1 MALFFQR
8 DASLTV
14 YPETSAGAFANGDTA
29 YVIPLLEG
37 FSFSQTTNSSE
48 ITLSEMES
56 TGGVSRRGRK
66 MFNDSLAP
74 VEWSFSTYLR
84 PFLSSS
90 ATGTAATYGAAAQH
104 LVDEVLWN
112 ALMAKGRLGEVNTE
126 IESVT
131 LTRGT
136 SVFTTAPT
144 VGFSGGGGSGATA
157 EAILFPTGH
166 ADAGKISHVNVTAG
180 GSGYSSAPTVTFTGS
195 AASGS
200 GHSGVAVVGDSD
212 DALLSRGTAAGN
224 ADANAMI
231 MDTRRSNKSALETMT
246 LEFNLG
252 SNQLYKITKA
262 VVNSATVNF
271 DVDGIATV
279 EWSGMGANIVSV
291 TDGTQITSAKKIT
304 EGGRAADTNN
314 FIRNR
319 LTSMSIAFADGG
331 NSDISPINDTAYNL
345 TVTGGSISIEN
356 NISYLTPEELGVVN
370 KPIEHVTGVRN
381 IGGSFTCYLATGAGG
396 SREFFD
402 DLVHDDSLGVTT
414 HDFAITFN
422 VGGTTGQPRV
432 AFEMPHCHVE
442 VPSHSIED
450 VISLETNFSSLQSD
464 MESNV
469 PDDFKMKTFGK
480 ALA

>member
-56 TGGVSRRGRK
+56 TGGTSRRGRK

-84 PFLSSS
+84 PFLS
-90 ATGTAATYGAAAQH
+90 GTTNNAATYGAAGQH

-112 ALMAKGRLGEVNTE
+112 ALMAKGRLGEVGTE
-126 IESVT
+126 IESITVT
-131 LTRGT
+131 PGS

-144 VGFSGGGGSGATA
+144 VAFSGGGGSGATA
-157 EAILFPTGH
+157 TVILHPTGH
-166 ADAGKISHVNVTAG
+166 ADAGKISHINVTAG
-180 GSGYSSAPTVTFTGS
+180 GSGYSSAPTVVFSGS

-200 GHSGVAVVGDSD
+200 GHSGVAVVGDAD

-279 EWSGMGANIVSV
+279 EWSGMGATIVSV
-291 TDGTQITSAKKIT
+291 TDGTQLTSAKKIT

-319 LTSMSIAFADGG
+319 LTSMSIGFADGG
-331 NSDISPINDTAYNL
+331 NSDITPINDTAYAL

-402 DLVHDDSLGVTT
+402 DLVSDNALGVTT
-414 HDFAITFN
+414 HDFAVTFN

-480 ALA
+480 TLA

>member
-56 TGGVSRRGRK
+56 TGGTSRRGRK

-84 PFLSSS
+84 PFLS
-90 ATGTAATYGAAAQH
+90 GTTNNAATYGAAGQH

-112 ALMAKGRLGEVNTE
+112 ALMAKGRLGEVGTE

-131 LTRGT
+131 VTPGS

-144 VGFSGGGGSGATA
+144 VAFSGGGGSGATA
-157 EAILFPTGH
+157 TVILHPTGH
-166 ADAGKISHVNVTAG
+166 ADAGKISHINVTAG
-180 GSGYSSAPTVTFTGS
+180 GSGYSSAPTVVFSGS

-200 GHSGVAVVGDSD
+200 GHSGVAVVGDAD

-252 SNQLYKITKA
+252 SSQLYKITKA

-279 EWSGMGANIVSV
+279 EWSGMGATIVSV

-319 LTSMSIAFADGG
+319 LTSMSIGFADGG
-331 NSDISPINDTAYNL
+331 NSDITPINDNAYAL

-381 IGGSFTCYLATGAGG
+381 IGGSFTCYLATGTGG

-402 DLVHDDSLGVTT
+402 DLVSDAALGVTT
-414 HDFAITFN
+414 HDFAVTFN

-480 ALA
+480 TLA

>member
-29 YVIPLLEG
+29 YVVPLLEG

-56 TGGVSRRGRK
+56 TGGASRRGRK

-84 PFLSSS
+84 PFLS
-90 ATGTAATYGAAAQH
+90 GTTNNAATYGAAGQH
-104 LVDEVLWN
+104 LEDEVLWN
-112 ALMAKGRLGEVNTE
+112 ALLAKGRVGEVSTE
-126 IESVT
+126 VESIT
-131 LTRGT
+131 LTRGS

-144 VGFSGGGGSGATA
+144 VSFSGGGGSGATA
-157 EAILFPTGH
+157 TAVLFPTGH

-180 GSGYSSAPTVTFTGS
+180 GSGYSSAPTVAFSGS
-195 AASGS
+195 PDSGS
-200 GHSGVAVVGDSD
+200 GHSGVAVVGDAD
-212 DALLSRGTAAGN
+212 DALLSRGTAAGD

-231 MDTRRSNKSALETMT
+231 MDSRRSNKSALETMT

-252 SNQLYKITKA
+252 SNQLYKVTKA

-291 TDGTQITSAKKIT
+291 TDGTQITSAKKVT

-319 LTSMSIAFADGG
+319 LTSMSIAYADGG
-331 NSDISPINDTAYNL
+331 NSDLSPINDNAYAL

-370 KPIEHVTGVRN
+370 KPIEHVTGARN
-381 IGGSFTCYLATGAGG
+381 VGGNFTCYLATGTGG

-402 DLVHDDSLGVTT
+402 DLVSDAALGVTT
-414 HDFAITFN
+414 HDFAVTFN

-432 AFEMPHCHVE
+432 AFTMPHCHVE

-450 VISLETNFSSLQSD
+450 VISLETNFTSLQSD

-469 PDDFKMKTFGK
+469 PDDFTIKSFGK

>member
-1 MALFFQR
+1 
-8 DASLTV
+8 
-14 YPETSAGAFANGDTA
+14 
-29 YVIPLLEG
+29 
-37 FSFSQTTNSSE
+37 
-48 ITLSEMES
+48 
-56 TGGVSRRGRK
+56 

-84 PFLSSS
+84 PFLSGASS
-90 ATGTAATYGAAAQH
+90 GTGLYGAAGQH

-112 ALMAKGRLGEVNTE
+112 ALMAKGRLGEVGTE
-126 IESVT
+126 IESITVT
-131 LTRGT
+131 PGS

-144 VGFSGGGGSGATA
+144 VAFSGGGGSGATA
-157 EAILFPTGH
+157 TVILHPTGH
-166 ADAGKISHVNVTAG
+166 ADAGKISHINVTAG
-180 GSGYSSAPTVTFTGS
+180 GSGYSSVPTVAFSGTP
-195 AASGS
+195 ASGS
-200 GHSGVAVVGDSD
+200 GHSGVAVVGDAD
-212 DALLSRGTAAGN
+212 DSLLSRGTAAGN
-224 ADANAMI
+224 ADANALI
-231 MDTRRSNKSALETMT
+231 MDTRRSNKAALETFG

-252 SNQLYKITKA
+252 NSQIYKLTKC

-279 EWSGMGANIVSV
+279 EWSGMGATIASISSHTAN
-291 TDGTQITSAKKIT
+291 AKNIT
-304 EGGRAADTNN
+304 EGGRAADTSN

-319 LTSMSIAFADGG
+319 LTSMSIAYADGG
-331 NSDISPINDTAYNL
+331 SSDISPINDNAYAL

-356 NISYLTPEELGVVN
+356 NISYLTPEELGIVN

-381 IGGSFTCYLATGAGG
+381 IGGSFTCYLASGTGG
-396 SREFFD
+396 SKEFFD
-402 DLVHDDSLGVTT
+402 DLVNDSSLGVTT
-414 HDFAITFN
+414 HDFAVTFN

-469 PDDFKMKTFGK
+469 PDDFKIKAFGK
-480 ALA
+480 AL

>member
-1 MALFFQR
+1 M
-8 DASLTV
+8 
-14 YPETSAGAFANGDTA
+14 
-29 YVIPLLEG
+29 
-37 FSFSQTTNSSE
+37 
-48 ITLSEMES
+48 
-56 TGGVSRRGRK
+56 
-66 MFNDSLAP
+66 
-74 VEWSFSTYLR
+74 
-84 PFLSSS
+84 
-90 ATGTAATYGAAAQH
+90 
-104 LVDEVLWN
+104 
-112 ALMAKGRLGEVNTE
+112 
-126 IESVT
+126 
-131 LTRGT
+131 
-136 SVFTTAPT
+136 
-144 VGFSGGGGSGATA
+144 
-157 EAILFPTGH
+157 
-166 ADAGKISHVNVTAG
+166 
-180 GSGYSSAPTVTFTGS
+180 
-195 AASGS
+195 
-200 GHSGVAVVGDSD
+200 
-212 DALLSRGTAAGN
+212 SRGTAAGD

-231 MDTRRSNKSALETMT
+231 MDSRRSNKSALETMT

-319 LTSMSIAFADGG
+319 LTSMSIGYFDGG
-331 NSDISPINDTAYNL
+331 SSDISPINNNAYAL

-356 NISYLTPEELGVVN
+356 NLSYLTPEELGVVN
-370 KPIEHVTGVRN
+370 KPIEHVTGARN
-381 IGGSFTCYLATGAGG
+381 IGGNFTCYLATGTGG

-402 DLVHDDSLGVTT
+402 DLVSDEALGVTT
-414 HDFAITFN
+414 HDFAVTFN

-432 AFEMPHCHVE
+432 AFTMPHCHVE

-450 VISLETNFSSLQSD
+450 VISLETNFTSLQSD

-469 PDDFKMKTFGK
+469 PDDFTIKSFGK

>member
-56 TGGVSRRGRK
+56 TGGTSRRGRK

-84 PFLSSS
+84 PFLS
-90 ATGTAATYGAAAQH
+90 GTTNNAATYGAAGQH

-112 ALMAKGRLGEVNTE
+112 ALMAKGRLGEVGTE

-131 LTRGT
+131 VTPGS

-144 VGFSGGGGSGATA
+144 VAFSGGGGSGATA
-157 EAILFPTGH
+157 TVILHPTGH
-166 ADAGKISHVNVTAG
+166 ADAGKISHINVTAG
-180 GSGYSSAPTVTFTGS
+180 GSGYSSAPTVVFSGS

-200 GHSGVAVVGDSD
+200 GHSGVAVVGDAD

-279 EWSGMGANIVSV
+279 EWSGMGATIVSV

-319 LTSMSIAFADGG
+319 LTSMSIGFADGG
-331 NSDISPINDTAYNL
+331 NSDITPINDNAYAL

-381 IGGSFTCYLATGAGG
+381 IGGSFTCYLATGTGG

-402 DLVHDDSLGVTT
+402 DLVSDAALGVTT
-414 HDFAITFN
+414 HDFAVTFN

-480 ALA
+480 TLA